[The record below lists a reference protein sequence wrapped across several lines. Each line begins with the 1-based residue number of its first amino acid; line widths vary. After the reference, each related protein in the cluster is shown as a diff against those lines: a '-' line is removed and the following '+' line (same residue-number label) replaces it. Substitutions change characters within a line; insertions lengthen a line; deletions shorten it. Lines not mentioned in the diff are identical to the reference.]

1 MGGRDR
7 DQRACDP
14 YIPSKEAKVMNG
26 NLSSAIYG
34 VAIRLAAV
42 LIFGLGTSM
51 VLAPWAQ
58 AAGNVQASVA
68 DGSLF
73 ILGDSHDN
81 NIILI
86 REFTFIR
93 VAGRGDTTVNRG
105 RLFDAEGVT
114 NIVVEMRGGDD
125 FLRVEVASGPDL
137 AFPDLRIDM
146 GRQDDMI
153 ELLGVRLAGE
163 TQIAT
168 GDGSD
173 IVFID
178 GVFSAIEE
186 FISSDFEHKFAV
198 DTGRDRDLVEINHAI
213 FRSEVDVRLGSGID
227 AVCTHASEYQ
237 SLDNTSFDGG
247 EPDDFP
253 GDGFFEL
260 VIQLEG
266 AVIDFEEFPDDCS
279 FLGGRD
285 F

>member
-1 MGGRDR
+1 
-7 DQRACDP
+7 
-14 YIPSKEAKVMNG
+14 MNG
-26 NLSSAIYG
+26 NLSNAIYG

-58 AAGNVQASVA
+58 AAGNVQARVA

-73 ILGDSHDN
+73 ISGDNRDN

-105 RLFDAEGVT
+105 RLFDSEGVT
-114 NIVVEMRGGDD
+114 NIVIEMRGGDD

-146 GRQDDMI
+146 GTQDDVI
-153 ELLGVRLAGE
+153 ELLGVRVAGE

-186 FISSDFEHKFAV
+186 FISSDFEHKFAAN
-198 DTGRDRDLVEINHAI
+198 TGRDRDLVEINHAI

-247 EPDDFP
+247 RPDDFP

-266 AVIDFEEFPDDCS
+266 AVIDFEEVPDDCS